1 VVVLNSKNKILYYYK
16 MCNCC
21 ENYNNTGEP
30 IEEGGNQPPVEVGNA
45 IELFS
50 KTGNVGDLFFGL
62 NSIGTEKLWVYTG
75 HTWQVMG
82 ETIEMIAQEDLNI
95 GELVEMG
102 TINNNVIKT
111 NSAGDTGFVGV
122 VCVKNVSAGER
133 CSIAING
140 VWFVGVLAKGT
151 AYDVGN
157 YLRPSS
163 TGGLAQ
169 ETTSV
174 SDEPFAKI
182 AETTTVSVN
191 GNVVKAVLHTQEI
204 Y

>member
-1 VVVLNSKNKILYYYK
+1 
-16 MCNCC
+16 MCNCD
-21 ENYNNTGEP
+21 NYKNTGEV
-30 IEEGGNQPPVEVGNA
+30 IDQDSSGGNQQAVEVGSY
-45 IELFS
+45 IELTS
-50 KTGNVGDLFFGL
+50 KTGNVGDLFFGT

-75 HTWQVMG
+75 NTWQVMG

-102 TINNNVIKT
+102 TIDNNVIRT
-111 NSAGDTGFVGV
+111 NSAGDVGFVGV

-151 AYDVGN
+151 PYDVGN

-163 TGGLAQ
+163 TTGLAQ
-169 ETTSV
+169 ETSSV
-174 SDEPFAKI
+174 ADEPFAKI

>member
-1 VVVLNSKNKILYYYK
+1 
-16 MCNCC
+16 MCNCD
-21 ENYNNTGEP
+21 NYKNTGEV
-30 IEEGGNQPPVEVGNA
+30 IDQDSSGGNQQAVEVGSY
-45 IELFS
+45 IELTS

-75 HTWQVMG
+75 NTWQVMG

-102 TINNNVIKT
+102 TIDNNVIRT
-111 NSAGDTGFVGV
+111 NSAGDVGFVGV

-151 AYDVGN
+151 PYDVGN

-163 TGGLAQ
+163 TTGLAQ
-169 ETTSV
+169 ETSSV
-174 SDEPFAKI
+174 ADEPFAKI

>member
-1 VVVLNSKNKILYYYK
+1 
-16 MCNCC
+16 MCNCD
-21 ENYNNTGEP
+21 NYKNTGEV
-30 IEEGGNQPPVEVGNA
+30 IDQDSSGGNQQAVEVGSY
-45 IELFS
+45 IELTS

-75 HTWQVMG
+75 NTWQVMG

-102 TINNNVIKT
+102 TIDNNVIRT
-111 NSAGDTGFVGV
+111 NSAGDVGFVGV

-151 AYDVGN
+151 PYDVGN

-163 TGGLAQ
+163 TAGLAQ
-169 ETTSV
+169 ETSSV
-174 SDEPFAKI
+174 ADEPFAKI